1 LGAVGDRRSRMAA
14 FERHI
19 TKRLQQRQEGH
30 PRVGHVLN
38 ASDSEPDILIGH
50 EIRLIDVI

>member
-1 LGAVGDRRSRMAA
+1 MAA

-38 ASDSEPDILIGH
+38 ASDSEADILIGH